1 MRKMLA
7 RVGVVGVVA
16 VIGASSLPQAAL
28 AAGNS
33 NTCQIRTCS
42 VSAPNFPGGTLSV
55 DADAGGTT
63 GTATAFWAVTDS
75 NSPVQCSATFPV
87 RSGVTSWTC
96 SGVARGTVS
105 ATLSGPAPLKIG
117 LRW

>member
-1 MRKMLA
+1 MRSMFA
-7 RVGVVGVVA
+7 RIGAVTVVA
-16 VIGASSLPQAAL
+16 ALGVSSLPQAAL

-42 VSAPNFPGGTLSV
+42 VSAANFPGGTLSV

-87 RSGVTSWTC
+87 RNGASSWTC